1 MPDDDSLRVRE
12 FVRMFR
18 LISTAKEAAEALQLR
33 NLVHLTNMALLQ
45 VALDWDGL
53 DPERDPGYRPRRA
66 CSRESADR
74 DEERQ
79 GEPARSPSHLNP

>member
-1 MPDDDSLRVRE
+1 MSEDDSLRVRE

-18 LISTAKEAAEALQLR
+18 LISSAKEAAEALQLR

-53 DPERDPGYRPRRA
+53 DPERDPDIDLGGLV
-66 CSRESADR
+66 REK
-74 DEERQ
+74 
-79 GEPARSPSHLNP
+79 ARIAMRSGRENLLVLPHP